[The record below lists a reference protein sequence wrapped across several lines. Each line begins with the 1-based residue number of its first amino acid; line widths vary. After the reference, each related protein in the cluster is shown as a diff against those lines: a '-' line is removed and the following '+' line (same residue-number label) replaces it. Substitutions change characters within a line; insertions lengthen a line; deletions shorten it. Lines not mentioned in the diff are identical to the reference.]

1 MPPTLSLCTSENL
14 RTLYVPNHL
23 IMPYNLVD
31 GDPIETF
38 LSSFCNVRCNIDDT
52 TEIFSLL
59 KPFMQIEIV
68 IEVSLNSIEKTYFF
82 QPDYDSS

>member
-1 MPPTLSLCTSENL
+1 
-14 RTLYVPNHL
+14 
-23 IMPYNLVD
+23 MPYNFVD

-38 LSSFCNVRCNIDDT
+38 LSSFCNGWCNIDDT
-52 TEIFSLL
+52 TEIFGLL

-68 IEVSLNSIEKTYFF
+68 IEVSLNSIEKTNFF